1 MNSKENNSS
10 KNLEDSIEKLSKNL
24 YLESPDLWIEFS
36 GKVNDNI
43 FDEMVLFFAIKYN
56 YKSIVEHAISNNLI
70 DLNAP
75 SRNNDYPNIKEHLIF
90 IAKQNKSL
98 DILNYLEASSSCNN
112 IDKDTIVK
120 KIDDSTSNSNANKGN
135 KYFPRYLCDHCN
147 NNIFESGY
155 RVSESI
161 EYKYSLEND
170 KPIEVSRKLSNL
182 VVCCN
187 CNKDL
192 KDISI
197 ESLNE
202 LCSIQNCT
210 NCGSNLTVV
219 GITDKSKM
227 SFDNNLGKFSNISKS
242 YHCSKC
248 DSKISEKQR
257 EFFNIVR

>member
-90 IAKQNKSL
+90 IAKQNKAL
-98 DILNYLEASSSCNN
+98 DILNYLENPSSCNDIN
-112 IDKDTIVK
+112 EDTVEK
-120 KIDDSTSNSNANKGN
+120 KIDNSISNLNANKKN
-135 KYFPRYLCDHCN
+135 KYFPKYLCSYCKHN
-147 NNIFESGY
+147 VFESGY
-155 RVSESI
+155 RVSESV
-161 EYKYSLEND
+161 EYKYSLEED
-170 KPIEVSRKLSNL
+170 KPTEISRELSSL

-187 CNKDL
+187 CNKEL
-192 KDISI
+192 KDTSI
-197 ESLNE
+197 EDLNK
-202 LCSIQNCT
+202 LCSIQNCA

-219 GITDKSKM
+219 GIIDKSKM
-227 SFDNNLGKFSNISKS
+227 SFDNDLGKFSNVSKS

-248 DSKISEKQR
+248 DTEISEKQR
-257 EFFNIVR
+257 EFFNI